1 MQDNTPT
8 IIPYLTVH
16 PDRIT
21 FHNDIVWPAGK
32 SSKKDCH
39 SLDFG
44 DGIIG
49 FIKNFKNNNN
59 KGRISKPAKRKIEKA
74 INYLS
79 IISTKQKVFIKE
91 IGKSID
97 FKLTFVTLTLPSR
110 QIHSDQQ
117 IRRDCM
123 HHFLTTACRKWN
135 ITRYVCRSER
145 QENGNLHFHFVC
157 QNFIPHQELR
167 DVWNNIINKLG
178 YVDEYRQSMKEYH
191 KAGCTIRKDL
201 IKYWPE
207 TAQKKAYKTGI
218 ANDWSSPN
226 TTDIHSLRFINNIP
240 NYICKYM
247 SKGRKTYKGKSLLII
262 EKHDANYF
270 KLFPSISA
278 NTKEFLKSNINTG
291 RLWSCSTDL
300 SDLRG
305 GTDTIDS
312 SISQELSKIQGSN
325 KARFYKKEYCEVL
338 FCNIELCKELHC
350 LEILKILNTFLVDRF
365 NFNIQLVT

>member
-44 DGIIG
+44 DGICG

-79 IISTKQKVFIKE
+79 IISTKQKVFVKE

-135 ITRYVCRSER
+135 INRYVCRSER

-178 YVDEYRQSMKEYH
+178 YVDEYRQSMKAYH

-201 IKYWPE
+201 IKYWPIP
-207 TAQKKAYKTGI
+207 AQKKAYKTGI

-270 KLFPSISA
+270 LKVILTLVGSGLAVLTYLIFAAVQILLILLFHKSCRRFKVQIKLDFTRKNIVKFYFAISNFVKSCIA
-278 NTKEFLKSNINTG
+278 LK
-291 RLWSCSTDL
+291 
-300 SDLRG
+300 
-305 GTDTIDS
+305 
-312 SISQELSKIQGSN
+312 
-325 KARFYKKEYCEVL
+325 F
-338 FCNIELCKELHC
+338 
-350 LEILKILNTFLVDRF
+350 
-365 NFNIQLVT
+365 